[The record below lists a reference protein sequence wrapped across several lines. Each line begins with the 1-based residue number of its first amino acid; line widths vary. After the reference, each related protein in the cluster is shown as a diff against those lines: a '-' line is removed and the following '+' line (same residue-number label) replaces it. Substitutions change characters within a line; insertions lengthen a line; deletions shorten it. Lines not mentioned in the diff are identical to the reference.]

1 MKEHYS
7 QGFTHHWFP
16 PLRATN
22 NDVFC
27 HIFRLRAFSIC
38 KKFGNFL
45 LGISVWEKRVP
56 FVSSPILR
64 KPGRLRVLERHGTG
78 DKTGNLLMSV
88 PQRNE
93 RKRGLAGM
101 QRDKAPV
108 EWPRSEGGGTRLTD
122 RCLDDCYGNRRQTDE
137 LKDRK
142 APSSARGRGPGA

>member
-1 MKEHYS
+1 MTSFAIYLDL
-7 QGFTHHWFP
+7 G
-16 PLRATN
+16 
-22 NDVFC
+22 
-27 HIFRLRAFSIC
+27 RLPFA

-56 FVSSPILR
+56 IVTSPILR
-64 KPGRLRVLERHGTG
+64 RPGRLRVLERHGTG

-108 EWPRSEGGGTRLTD
+108 EWPRSEGGGTRRCQPQPSWRRVTLTE
-122 RCLDDCYGNRRQTDE
+122 RT
-137 LKDRK
+137 
-142 APSSARGRGPGA
+142 